1 MRLLGLGLLLFSS
14 WRCPPPRPVLKTALK
29 DGWRRPIATPLAKL
43 ILRKIPAYMGEVM
56 PAINEIM
63 IDRLEMYNK

>member
-1 MRLLGLGLLLFSS
+1 
-14 WRCPPPRPVLKTALK
+14 LK